1 MLHTK
6 PGVADT
12 FIKAVSEE
20 TAIIL
25 KDPNAKVGGIVS
37 TSINGIFPHYSETT
51 AKMTIFDF
59 RQKEFYLCDK
69 MFLKIFLLL
78 VELYYF
84 QDGHMGKLH

>member
-37 TSINGIFPHYSETT
+37 TSINGIFPSTV
-51 AKMTIFDF
+51 KL
-59 RQKEFYLCDK
+59 Q
-69 MFLKIFLLL
+69 LK
-78 VELYYF
+78 
-84 QDGHMGKLH
+84 

>member
-1 MLHTK
+1 MLFTICSIHLCCTMLHTK

-37 TSINGIFPHYSETT
+37 TSINGIFPSTV
-51 AKMTIFDF
+51 KL
-59 RQKEFYLCDK
+59 Q
-69 MFLKIFLLL
+69 LK
-78 VELYYF
+78 
-84 QDGHMGKLH
+84 